1 MIVIRDLKDL
11 MALDG
16 VNNIGNKYRIVTESD
31 RGVNSYSL
39 QVKRSDIIS
48 GVYITLA
55 DGDREVYF
63 TKPNIKTIVDILID
77 IGFEVE
83 YRKDTNQE
91 IVNDLIA
98 LIECI
103 NENNVNKYRGAL
115 KQIIER
121 IDSLNQVKS
130 RY

>member
-11 MALDG
+11 MVLDG
-16 VNNIGNKYRIVTESD
+16 VNNIGNKYR
-31 RGVNSYSL
+31 
-39 QVKRSDIIS
+39 
-48 GVYITLA
+48 
-55 DGDREVYF
+55 
-63 TKPNIKTIVDILID
+63 
-77 IGFEVE
+77 FEVE

-103 NENNVNKYRGAL
+103 NENNVNEYSGAL